1 MLRCLCCA
9 KAYTNITAK
18 ATFNPIFLLFS
29 KVSKF
34 TAEEQSEECAFSG
47 HIDFSRNG
55 RGKNREI
62 CYNKAVLER
71 KNHNTLSVVL
81 TATTAT
87 NCNNGRFDGTN
98 S

>member
-1 MLRCLCCA
+1 MLRRLCCA

-47 HIDFSRNG
+47 QIDFSRLG
-55 RGKNREI
+55 RGKNTNYLVGR
-62 CYNKAVLER
+62 R
-71 KNHNTLSVVL
+71 KNVGKRRKNVILHGLNVYPSPVG
-81 TATTAT
+81 ATHQ
-87 NCNNGRFDGTN
+87 
-98 S
+98 